1 MSSDTTTANAFCAP
15 YAAWS
20 RPRPAG
26 ASVDGAL
33 ALPLAVSGT
42 GVSKHAQ
49 KRFTMV
55 GNGIDGW
62 PLGPRDGTSG

>member
-1 MSSDTTTANAFCAP
+1 MSNVTATNAVCAP

-26 ASVDGAL
+26 ASAVGAT
-33 ALPLAVSGT
+33 ALLLAVSGT
-42 GVSKHAQ
+42 GVVKHAQ
-49 KRFTMV
+49 KRFTMA
-55 GNGIDGW
+55 GTDINGW